1 MKTKKKILVALALV
15 GCAILLVAGS
25 IAGTIAYLTATDTVT
40 NTFTVGKVA
49 IKLDEAKVTAYGEVD
64 GTTRVKANEY
74 KLIPG
79 HSYIK
84 DPIVYVEKGSEESYV
99 FVKVANGLANIEAG
113 ETIATQIAENGW
125 TALDGQTGV
134 YYKVVDAREA
144 TVDMELPVFASFT
157 LKEDATVANYASATI
172 VVTAY
177 AIQKDQTGSAANAWA
192 TVSTAYAN
200 S

>member
-64 GTTRVKANEY
+64 GTTRVKVNEY

-99 FVKVANGLANIEAG
+99 FIKVVNDLANIEAG

-134 YYKVVDAREA
+134 YYKVVDARET
-144 TVDMELPVFASFT
+144 TVDMTLPVFASFT

-177 AIQKDQTGSAANAWA
+177 AIQMDQTGTAAEAWV

>member
-113 ETIATQIAENGW
+113 KTIATQIAENGW

-134 YYKVVDAREA
+134 YYKVVDARET
-144 TVDMELPVFASFT
+144 TVDMTLPVFASFT